1 MHFCFIAFAIC
12 NLTFFVEARSIEF
25 DFNSNIV
32 NVRPVFPGG
41 AGDAMAPPDYGR
53 SFNPISTKGG
63 DYAHQEIL
71 APPDFQT
78 FRRPW
83 TTRRSLPK
91 KDHQYDGKFLLGNAE
106 MSISMFLRE
115 EPGAK
120 FQRKSECFR
129 KKSKCF

>member
-1 MHFCFIAFAIC
+1 MMLFGQLLNVKMTSMAGDSKKQSTAIP
-12 NLTFFVEARSIEF
+12 LKF
-25 DFNSNIV
+25 
-32 NVRPVFPGG
+32 RPVVPGG